1 MMRPHDGRIDH
12 LYAALWALVL
22 VQGPQHQFPDASQRP
37 APELPV
43 HRRPLAEILVQIT
56 PGSTRARDPEYAVQ
70 HPSVILWRPTAL
82 PASRDHEWL
91 KKRPLRVR
99 HQTANQNCLPKS
111 SLESHR
117 RSVVNPL
124 CQQDL
129 GGCANVPSPNYVGK
143 DADDSGVTVD
153 DLVNHIQCELYN
165 SKHFSD
171 LADAEYQAQVTM
183 TLKVD
188 DNYGLSP

>member
-129 GGCANVPSPNYVGK
+129 DSLENDESAPGARSRSTRMGKSPESIA
-143 DADDSGVTVD
+143 ADS
-153 DLVNHIQCELYN
+153 CY
-165 SKHFSD
+165 S
-171 LADAEYQAQVTM
+171 
-183 TLKVD
+183 
-188 DNYGLSP
+188 

>member
-91 KKRPLRVR
+91 EKRPLRVR
-99 HQTANQNCLPKS
+99 HQTAKQNCLPKS

-124 CQQDL
+124 CQRDLALLWQIFRQDCSATMRTAHWWWLCECDEYGLPDGGEAWLWRGGWGFFFSPLLVL
-129 GGCANVPSPNYVGK
+129 GGGVGGK
-143 DADDSGVTVD
+143 
-153 DLVNHIQCELYN
+153 
-165 SKHFSD
+165 
-171 LADAEYQAQVTM
+171 
-183 TLKVD
+183 
-188 DNYGLSP
+188 P

>member
-12 LYAALWALVL
+12 LHAARWALAL

-56 PGSTRARDPEYAVQ
+56 PGSTRARDPEHAVQ
-70 HPSVILWRPTAL
+70 HPSVILRWPTAL

-91 KKRPLRVR
+91 EKRPLRVR

-129 GGCANVPSPNYVGK
+129 DWPSKVTISLKCNRDGC
-143 DADDSGVTVD
+143 
-153 DLVNHIQCELYN
+153 NHIWAKPAGK
-165 SKHFSD
+165 SGT
-171 LADAEYQAQVTM
+171 LA
-183 TLKVD
+183 
-188 DNYGLSP
+188 GR

>member
-56 PGSTRARDPEYAVQ
+56 PGSTRARDAEYAVQ

-91 KKRPLRVR
+91 EKRPLRVR
-99 HQTANQNCLPKS
+99 HQTANQNRLPKS

-129 GGCANVPSPNYVGK
+129 EKSRYIQRNADGLRKALLDEPRGGHPALF
-143 DADDSGVTVD
+143 ADV
-153 DLVNHIQCELYN
+153 I
-165 SKHFSD
+165 
-171 LADAEYQAQVTM
+171 
-183 TLKVD
+183 
-188 DNYGLSP
+188 

>member
-91 KKRPLRVR
+91 EKRPLRVR
-99 HQTANQNCLPKS
+99 HQTPNQNCLPKS

-129 GGCANVPSPNYVGK
+129 ARFILRPMAYR
-143 DADDSGVTVD
+143 DDGPLLDFIVRS
-153 DLVNHIQCELYN
+153 LL
-165 SKHFSD
+165 
-171 LADAEYQAQVTM
+171 
-183 TLKVD
+183 
-188 DNYGLSP
+188 

>member
-12 LYAALWALVL
+12 LHATRWALAL

-56 PGSTRARDPEYAVQ
+56 PGSTRARDPEHAVQ
-70 HPSVILWRPTAL
+70 HPSVILRWPTAL

-91 KKRPLRVR
+91 EKRPLRVR

-129 GGCANVPSPNYVGK
+129 GHVYALCTS
-143 DADDSGVTVD
+143 
-153 DLVNHIQCELYN
+153 H
-165 SKHFSD
+165 
-171 LADAEYQAQVTM
+171 VTM
-183 TLKVD
+183 PGRV
-188 DNYGLSP
+188 YRRGSARSVAVG

>member
-12 LYAALWALVL
+12 LHAALWALAL

-43 HRRPLAEILVQIT
+43 HRRPLTEILVQIT

-70 HPSVILWRPTAL
+70 HPSVILRRPTAL

-99 HQTANQNCLPKS
+99 HQTANQNCLPKTV
-111 SLESHR
+111 LNHT
-117 RSVVNPL
+117 
-124 CQQDL
+124 
-129 GGCANVPSPNYVGK
+129 GGQ
-143 DADDSGVTVD
+143 
-153 DLVNHIQCELYN
+153 L
-165 SKHFSD
+165 
-171 LADAEYQAQVTM
+171 
-183 TLKVD
+183 
-188 DNYGLSP
+188 